1 MSRVETDAS
10 AHPVDVTEEIPLV
23 GENEVVPTAGPNRKR
38 RYLVMGAVALVVIGL
53 AIGLPLGLSGSSTPT
68 GLVITDTVV
77 KVTTGTITE
86 TVPTSGTIEPA
97 SQANLN
103 FAVSGAVTAVDVKA
117 GQTVTS
123 GQVLATVGTAALQ
136 DDLDGAQASVQA
148 AEARL
153 SSDETSN
160 ASASQIDS
168 DEAAVTSAD
177 SSLTTAQTNLSDA
190 SLTSTISGTVA
201 TVSLAVGQQVTGS
214 GAGDNGA
221 GAAAAA
227 ADSSS
232 SSATGQIVV
241 VGTNS
246 YLVTTT
252 VDDTQIGE
260 IAEGDQ
266 ATVVPTGS
274 TTTDFGTVSSIGLIG
289 SSSTGVATFPAV
301 ISVTGTPTGLYA
313 GATADVSIIV
323 KQLTNVTEVPTAAI
337 SYNSSGQAT
346 VTQVVAGKHVTTP
359 VTLGEASAG
368 ETQIV
373 SGLQAGDKVVN
384 RTVTFKAPVGGAGG
398 AGIFGGTGGGTGRF
412 TGGGGLG
419 GGGFGGGG
427 GGFTGGGGFG
437 G

>member
-1 MSRVETDAS
+1 
-10 AHPVDVTEEIPLV
+10 
-23 GENEVVPTAGPNRKR
+23 
-38 RYLVMGAVALVVIGL
+38 
-53 AIGLPLGLSGSSTPT
+53 
-68 GLVITDTVV
+68 
-77 KVTTGTITE
+77 
-86 TVPTSGTIEPA
+86 
-97 SQANLN
+97 
-103 FAVSGAVTAVDVKA
+103 
-117 GQTVTS
+117 
-123 GQVLATVGTAALQ
+123 
-136 DDLDGAQASVQA
+136 
-148 AEARL
+148 
-153 SSDETSN
+153 
-160 ASASQIDS
+160 
-168 DEAAVTSAD
+168 
-177 SSLTTAQTNLSDA
+177 
-190 SLTSTISGTVA
+190 
-201 TVSLAVGQQVTGS
+201 
-214 GAGDNGA
+214 
-221 GAAAAA
+221 
-227 ADSSS
+227 
-232 SSATGQIVV
+232 V

-427 GGFTGGGGFG
+427 GGFTGGGG
-437 G
+437 

>member
-419 GGGFGGGG
+419 GGGFGGDG
-427 GGFTGGGGFG
+427 GGFTSGGGFG